1 MSTWELVHLGNLVI
15 GYIGNS
21 FKDNFLKKI
30 CNIGV
35 AMAAPAT
42 PLTPF
47 LRKLAKVD
55 VIPAFFLLHTET
67 MQWHD

>member
-21 FKDNFLKKI
+21 FKDNFIKKI

-35 AMAAPAT
+35 AMATPAT
-42 PLTPF
+42 
-47 LRKLAKVD
+47 LRSRIQGEALITV
-55 VIPAFFLLHTET
+55 
-67 MQWHD
+67 